1 MKKISI
7 FDTEVNDFTKESL
20 TQELIKC
27 FGGQKNLLFAKV
39 NTEFILRARQN
50 DDFNATL
57 GGFDYKIADGIGVL
71 WAAKYLS
78 LPFAAKKL
86 KITNFPPSHKASE
99 RAGKLLIG
107 AEAIWQWTY
116 TSLSL
121 LFCPKYVRA
130 PIPERIPGVDCLYL
144 MLEAAINT
152 DSSVYLFGA
161 EKDVLKA
168 AKKNLEAKYPKLR
181 IVGHHDGYDYTD
193 KKIIDDINR
202 LGAELL
208 VVALGSP
215 KQEYWIRDNIGKLPS
230 VRVAV
235 GEGGSFDFVAGTFK
249 RAPKWMQRI
258 GLEWLWRLFM
268 NKSKTQ
274 TGSRMKRIWQ
284 AVPLFMYKVVLY
296 KIQNHS

>member
-7 FDTEVNDFTKESL
+7 FGTEVNDFTQESL
-20 TQELIKC
+20 TQELKDC
-27 FGGQKNLLFAKV
+27 FAGQKRRLFAKV
-39 NTEFILRARQN
+39 NTEFLLRARQN
-50 DDFNATL
+50 SDFTATL
-57 GGFDYKIADGIGVL
+57 NSFDYKIADGIGVL
-71 WAAKYLS
+71 WAAKFLS
-78 LPFAAKKL
+78 IPTVKTKTLRVL
-86 KITNFPPSHKASE
+86 QI
-99 RAGKLLIG
+99 L
-107 AEAIWQWTY
+107 WQWIY

-121 LFCPKYVRA
+121 LFYPKYVRN

-161 EKDVLKA
+161 EKEVLA
-168 AKKNLEAKYPKLR
+168 TARCNLEDKYPKLR
-181 IVGHHDGYDYTD
+181 IVGSHDGYDYTD
-193 KKIIDDINR
+193 KEIIDDINR
-202 LGAELL
+202 LGVGLL
-208 VVALGSP
+208 IVALGSP
-215 KQEYWIRDNIGKLPS
+215 KQEYWIRDNISKLTS

-235 GEGGSFDFVAGTFK
+235 GEGGSFDFVAGTFR

-284 AVPLFMYKVVLY
+284 AVPVFMYAVVKS
-296 KIQNHS
+296 KINNNV